1 MSLETKSIKEL
12 KDELRSHGADIPD
25 TSRMNI
31 DDAKSLLIDKIK
43 EAKLMSGANPPPP
56 PETTKAAA
64 TPQDASALMDMM
76 ADMQRQMAKLT
87 ENAANKDKEIE
98 RLRLEVTTAASG
110 KVSEKSLLQ
119 DPAILAALRH
129 IMDKPTNDKGLL
141 RMSYINDD
149 DRIEPVT
156 FFTNKYNQR
165 LHQVIIGGQPIANP
179 LNLDVV
185 RFHNR
190 FRFLS
195 KATGRLETRGDFTTE
210 SRAMAEWI
218 RRSNKFG
225 VEIFESTTEM
235 AELSDRSE
243 WADIRDRYLT
253 MLNSK
258 LDAEVDRFA
267 DQYSVSRG
275 TGENYTVIRKLVA
288 EKMADAEVN
297 NNRDS
302 LNRRDDLN
310 RSSSII
316 MKEHLGG
323 LLPVNA

>member
-12 KDELRSHGADIPD
+12 KEELKSLNADIPD
-25 TSRMNI
+25 TSRMSI
-31 DDAKSLLIDKIK
+31 DDAKGLLIDKIK
-43 EAKLMSGANPPPP
+43 EAKLMSGATPQPPV
-56 PETTKAAA
+56 ETTKAE
-64 TPQDASALMDMM
+64 TTTKDASALMEMM
-76 ADMQRQMAKLT
+76 ADMQRQMAKLA

-98 RLRLEVTTAASG
+98 RLRLEVTSAASG
-110 KVSEKSLLQ
+110 KLGEKSLLQ
-119 DPAILAALRH
+119 DPAVLAALRH
-129 IMDKPTNDKGLL
+129 IMEKPTTEKGLL
-141 RMSYINDD
+141 RMHYINDE

-165 LHQVIIGGQPIANP
+165 LHQVIIGGQSIANP

-190 FRFLS
+190 FRFLN

-235 AELSDRSE
+235 AKLSDRSE

-253 MLNSK
+253 MLNMK

-267 DQYSVSRG
+267 DQYNISRG
-275 TGENYTVIRKLVA
+275 TGENYTTIRKLVA

-297 NNRDS
+297 HNRDG
-302 LNRRDDLN
+302 LNKREDLN

-316 MKEHLGG
+316 IKEHLGG